1 MLVVI
6 HCSGTRRLAAGRRQP
21 WVLCD
26 ILIAA
31 LLFVVVIAV
40 LPVTIE
46 LQSSDLVVT
55 ASVVEVE
62 AILVFILVSALG
74 SVWLRD
80 KSYPGVN
87 QPYDCSKFLST

>member
-6 HCSGTRRLAAGRRQP
+6 HCSGPRRLAASRRQP

-87 QPYDCSKFLST
+87 QPYDCSNFLST